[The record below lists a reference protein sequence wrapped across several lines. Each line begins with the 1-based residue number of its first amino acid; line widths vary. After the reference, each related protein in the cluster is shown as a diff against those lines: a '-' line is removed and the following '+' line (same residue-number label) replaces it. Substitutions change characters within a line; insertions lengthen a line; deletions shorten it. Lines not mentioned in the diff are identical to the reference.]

1 MVDPHK
7 NTFWTVDSLRND
19 NNKSEAHDDSN
30 REILNGVTLQ
40 LDHRASNELL
50 PRSMATNVPQLPTQS
65 CHIPPMMSVRDY
77 FPACP
82 DINIPSVR
90 GRSVHPINISSVS
103 HTIEAFEIGER
114 FTCQK
119 ASPCR
124 GWKVVKM
131 AMASSSSESGYRF
144 IALFKFLAYLP
155 RTVHHLLLN
164 SCEILYRKRHY
175 L

>member
-1 MVDPHK
+1 MESHSS
-7 NTFWTVDSLRND
+7 WIIGLAMSCCR
-19 NNKSEAHDDSN
+19 EAWPPMYHSCP
-30 REILNGVTLQ
+30 LSKPTLW
-40 LDHRASNELL
+40 
-50 PRSMATNVPQLPTQS
+50 TQS

-131 AMASSSSESGYRF
+131 AMASSSSESGYRL

>member
-1 MVDPHK
+1 MESHSS
-7 NTFWTVDSLRND
+7 WIIGLAMSCCR
-19 NNKSEAHDDSN
+19 EAWRPMYHSCP
-30 REILNGVTLQ
+30 LSKPTLW
-40 LDHRASNELL
+40 
-50 PRSMATNVPQLPTQS
+50 TQS

-131 AMASSSSESGYRF
+131 AMASSSSESGYSIIQVPCIF
-144 IALFKFLAYLP
+144 TANCTSLVIKFLRNFVQEKTLPLKMYL
-155 RTVHHLLLN
+155 
-164 SCEILYRKRHY
+164 
-175 L
+175 